1 MSMLKY
7 PQIIHETTLKRTD
20 GTITCLH
27 RIHRCEWEEVYEQ
40 DTSHQTEMNVIT
52 VKSASQHFIFVYPSL
67 YVRLTD
73 MIFIRY
79 DSVTSSVSDFKI

>member
-1 MSMLKY
+1 MERSPACTKY
-7 PQIIHETTLKRTD
+7 IDTNGKK
-20 GTITCLH
+20 
-27 RIHRCEWEEVYEQ
+27 VYEQ
-40 DTSHQTEMNVIT
+40 DSSHRTEMNVIT

-67 YVRLTD
+67 HVRLTD